1 VRADDPGMQ
10 SRLPHVI
17 NRPLL
22 ARLDREWQ
30 AIAHRPAVVRRAQ
43 CWSLGV
49 RFGCLDELVAAT
61 GATSG
66 RSAAHL
72 AAIVAGPVP
81 ARPDGAGD
89 ELSHD
94 DVLARLV
101 VVARRDDIAAR
112 VVLQRLLP
120 GLVSAARRWGGHREG
135 GSGDAFDELLS
146 AAWAVIRE
154 FPVERHTQHIAAR
167 MLRDS
172 EYQAF
177 GRARRRLLVH
187 ELVEPHLLDVPVE
200 PAITEP
206 MFELLEIIAQ
216 AGSLP
221 AADRRLLALL
231 AEGTPQADVAQ
242 LLEVSERTVRNH
254 RDAML
259 HRLRSLVA
267 A

>member
-1 VRADDPGMQ
+1 MRVRADDPGMP

-30 AIAHRPAVVRRAQ
+30 AIAHRPAVVRRAHG
-43 CWSLGV
+43 WSLGV
-49 RFGCLDELVAAT
+49 RFACLDELVAAT
-61 GATSG
+61 GATSQ
-66 RSAAHL
+66 RSTVHL
-72 AAIVAGPVP
+72 AASVAVP
-81 ARPDGAGD
+81 GRPNLEGEAP
-89 ELSHD
+89 SHD
-94 DVLARLV
+94 EVLAQLV

-120 GLVSAARRWGGHREG
+120 GLVTAARRWVGHREG
-135 GSGDAFDELLS
+135 GSGEAFDELLS

-154 FPVERHTQHIAAR
+154 FPVERHSQHLAAR
-167 MLRDS
+167 MLRVA

-200 PAITEP
+200 PTTTEP

-221 AADRRLLALL
+221 EADRRLLTLL
-231 AEGTPQADVAQ
+231 AEGTPQAEVAE
-242 LLEVSERTVRNH
+242 LLDVSERTVRNH